1 MKTLGLI
8 FPDQLSE
15 KNPII
20 QLSKENYEVLF
31 FEPLDVFFD
40 HNHHKQKL
48 VFLFSSMRHF
58 YKDFNAKNLHYI
70 SITKGKKN
78 GMSNILEDFIAKQ
91 KINILEIIQPN
102 DHKTLTQLTLLA
114 SKLNIELIIHKD
126 PKFICSIDEFNAWAD
141 NRKSLILEYFYRS
154 IRKKNGILMDGSV
167 PLEGKWNFDSM
178 NRNSIKKLT
187 EVPEERLTFKTDD
200 LSIEVMVDVEK
211 IFPKNVGKLDNFN
224 WAVTHRDAKKSFIHF
239 LEKHFKLYGDFQD
252 AIDKNDPKLFHS
264 LCSPYFNAGLLN
276 PMECILLAE
285 DYYRD
290 HKKNIPINA
299 VEGLVR
305 QIIGWREFIYGVYW
319 RNMPEYKSLNY
330 WNHKNRLKDCWYD
343 GTTGIPPLDD
353 AISQSHDLAYTHHI
367 NRLMI
372 ISNMMNLCRVDP
384 SHMYEW
390 FMEMYIDSADWVMV
404 PNVYGMGTFA
414 DGGIFSTKPYIC
426 GSSYMLKMSN
436 YKKDVWC
443 DIVDGLYWKF
453 ISDNEEFFK
462 SNPRLGLM
470 VNALKKIKED
480 RKTRIFKEAEGFIGL
495 VTK

>member
-1 MKTLGLI
+1 M
-8 FPDQLSE
+8 
-15 KNPII
+15 
-20 QLSKENYEVLF
+20 
-31 FEPLDVFFD
+31 
-40 HNHHKQKL
+40 
-48 VFLFSSMRHF
+48 
-58 YKDFNAKNLHYI
+58 
-70 SITKGKKN
+70 
-78 GMSNILEDFIAKQ
+78 
-91 KINILEIIQPN
+91 
-102 DHKTLTQLTLLA
+102 
-114 SKLNIELIIHKD
+114 
-126 PKFICSIDEFNAWAD
+126 
-141 NRKSLILEYFYRS
+141 
-154 IRKKNGILMDGSV
+154 
-167 PLEGKWNFDSM
+167 
-178 NRNSIKKLT
+178 
-187 EVPEERLTFKTDD
+187 
-200 LSIEVMVDVEK
+200 
-211 IFPKNVGKLDNFN
+211 GKLDNFN

-239 LEKHFKLYGDFQD
+239 LEKYFKLYGDFQD
-252 AIDKNDPKLFHS
+252 AIDKKDSKLFHS
-264 LCSPYFNAGLLN
+264 LCSPYFNAGLLD

-299 VEGLVR
+299 AEGLVR

-330 WNHKNRLKDCWYD
+330 WNHKNQLKDCWYD

-480 RKTRIFKEAEGFIGL
+480 RKTHIFNEAERFIDL

>member
-1 MKTLGLI
+1 
-8 FPDQLSE
+8 
-15 KNPII
+15 
-20 QLSKENYEVLF
+20 
-31 FEPLDVFFD
+31 
-40 HNHHKQKL
+40 
-48 VFLFSSMRHF
+48 
-58 YKDFNAKNLHYI
+58 
-70 SITKGKKN
+70 
-78 GMSNILEDFIAKQ
+78 
-91 KINILEIIQPN
+91 
-102 DHKTLTQLTLLA
+102 
-114 SKLNIELIIHKD
+114 
-126 PKFICSIDEFNAWAD
+126 
-141 NRKSLILEYFYRS
+141 
-154 IRKKNGILMDGSV
+154 
-167 PLEGKWNFDSM
+167 
-178 NRNSIKKLT
+178 
-187 EVPEERLTFKTDD
+187 
-200 LSIEVMVDVEK
+200 
-211 IFPKNVGKLDNFN
+211 
-224 WAVTHRDAKKSFIHF
+224 
-239 LEKHFKLYGDFQD
+239 
-252 AIDKNDPKLFHS
+252 
-264 LCSPYFNAGLLN
+264 
-276 PMECILLAE
+276 MECILLAE
-285 DYYRD
+285 DYYKD

-299 VEGLVR
+299 AEGLVR

-330 WNHKNRLKDCWYD
+330 WNHKNQLKDCWYD

-353 AISQSHDLAYTHHI
+353 AIRQSHDLAYTHHI

-480 RKTRIFKEAEGFIGL
+480 RKTRIFNEAESFIDL